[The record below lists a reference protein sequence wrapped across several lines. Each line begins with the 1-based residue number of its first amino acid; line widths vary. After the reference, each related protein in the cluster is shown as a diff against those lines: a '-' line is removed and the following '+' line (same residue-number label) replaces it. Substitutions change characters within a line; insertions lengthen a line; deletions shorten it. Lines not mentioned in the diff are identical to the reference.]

1 MYIVFTVF
9 LYLSIYR
16 KGMRITTAFHNFLS
30 VLHKTNMFLSLSPF
44 FFNWLMMTIIPDI
57 ESGKAY
63 NMNVLL
69 TIFKTELSKLIT
81 IINSLVFSKLL
92 YCSSVW
98 TNTTKKNIELL
109 QTVQNFAARIVS
121 GTRKFDHVTPI
132 LKQLQWLP
140 IVKQLEVRDATM
152 VFKCLNGLAP
162 PYLCQKFKTRLEVHN
177 CNIRNRDRLHI
188 PLCRMAAGQHAFTFR
203 GQRLWNSLPDEF
215 QSITNLDVF
224 KVKIKQHF
232 LRVFLEN

>member
-30 VLHKTNMFLSLSPF
+30 VLHKTNMFLSLSSF
-44 FFNWLMMTIIPDI
+44 FLSAENVFDEVFNWLMMTIIPDI
-57 ESGKAY
+57 KSRKAY
-63 NMNVLL
+63 DMNVLL

-81 IINSLVFSKLL
+81 IVNSLVFSKLL

-162 PYLCQKFKTRLEVHN
+162 PYLCQKFKTRSEVHN
-177 CNIRNRDRLHI
+177 CNTRNRDRLHI
-188 PLCRMAAGQHAFTFR
+188 PLCRTAAGQRAFTVR
-203 GQRLWNSLPDEF
+203 GQKLWNSLPDEF

-224 KVKIKQHF
+224 
-232 LRVFLEN
+232 

>member
-16 KGMRITTAFHNFLS
+16 KGMRTTRAFHNFLS
-30 VLHKTNMFLSLSPF
+30 VLHKTNMFLSLSLF
-44 FFNWLMMTIIPDI
+44 FLSAENVFGEVFNWLMMTIIPDI

-63 NMNVLL
+63 DMNVLL

-132 LKQLQWLP
+132 LKQLQ
-140 IVKQLEVRDATM
+140 
-152 VFKCLNGLAP
+152 
-162 PYLCQKFKTRLEVHN
+162 
-177 CNIRNRDRLHI
+177 
-188 PLCRMAAGQHAFTFR
+188 
-203 GQRLWNSLPDEF
+203 
-215 QSITNLDVF
+215 
-224 KVKIKQHF
+224 
-232 LRVFLEN
+232 